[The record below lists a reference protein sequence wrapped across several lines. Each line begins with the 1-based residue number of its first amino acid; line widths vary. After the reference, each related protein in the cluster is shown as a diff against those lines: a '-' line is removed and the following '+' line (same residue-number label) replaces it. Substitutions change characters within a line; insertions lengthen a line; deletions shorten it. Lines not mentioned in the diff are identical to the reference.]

1 MAVSPPNSMFYFV
14 LVLTGNELDA
24 RNSNGRKKD
33 RLLPIYSEETGKW
46 GKKGSENNIK
56 ML

>member
-1 MAVSPPNSMFYFV
+1 MD
-14 LVLTGNELDA
+14 GR
-24 RNSNGRKKD
+24 RN

-56 ML
+56 TFMKYKSDNNL